1 MASRRDFFTSF
12 RQPADFISSQAS
24 KSSKALRE
32 DLIVR
37 PPYGLSESLF
47 QSECPSCES
56 QACVASCEQE
66 IILIR
71 ADKTPMLNFSKTGC
85 TFCEACAIAC
95 PDTVLS
101 LDHLHTTEEINADF
115 RISIEGCVAHHGVVC
130 FSCKEP
136 CIDDAILF
144 NGMFNPVIDESK
156 CTGCGY
162 CMARC
167 PTQAISF
174 LAKEIA
180 EKPNENPE
188 EKS

>member
-1 MASRRDFFTSF
+1 MASRREFFNAF
-12 RQPADFISSQAS
+12 RKPADIVSRQVS
-24 KSSKALRE
+24 KEEL
-32 DLIVR
+32 LVR

-47 QSECPSCES
+47 QSECPACDS
-56 QACVASCEQE
+56 QACVASCEQK

-85 TFCEACAIAC
+85 TFCDECAIAC
-95 PDTVLS
+95 PSTVLD
-101 LDHLHTTEEINADF
+101 LEHKATAEDINARF
-115 RISIEGCVAHHGVVC
+115 RISTEGCVAHNGVIC

-144 NGMFNPVIDESK
+144 NGMFNPVIDEDR

-167 PTQAISF
+167 PTQAISYI
-174 LAKEIA
+174 ATKIATIDKE
-180 EKPNENPE
+180 E
-188 EKS
+188 E